1 MGRSGRGTAVTSAA
15 AYVTR
20 KMRAI
25 ANTEVYPTII
35 RFRGGMFVTKAA
47 FKKID
52 RQQDAVAKMCISALC
67 KTCTQFLL
75 LMLKLLARIFTK
87 IPPLVAKTRSTQK
100 ISEIQYL
107 FIQYLFIEVVRITTS
122 IWLIWL

>member
-20 KMRAI
+20 KMRADCK
-25 ANTEVYPTII
+25 
-35 RFRGGMFVTKAA
+35 FRGGMFVTKAA